1 MEPQPPPKLHRHT
14 DIASGILELQSKM
27 MIYLQYFLYP
37 SYYYSGAI
45 MFTIN
50 TTLGLTWV
58 EQEFIP
64 MTLLSPWANID
75 SSKIQR
81 ACMSS

>member
-1 MEPQPPPKLHRHT
+1 
-14 DIASGILELQSKM
+14 
-27 MIYLQYFLYP
+27 
-37 SYYYSGAI
+37 

-58 EQEFIP
+58 EKEFFP
-64 MTLLSPWANID
+64 MALLSPWANID

>member
-1 MEPQPPPKLHRHT
+1 
-14 DIASGILELQSKM
+14 
-27 MIYLQYFLYP
+27 
-37 SYYYSGAI
+37 

-58 EQEFIP
+58 EQEFFP
-64 MTLLSPWANID
+64 MALLSPWANID